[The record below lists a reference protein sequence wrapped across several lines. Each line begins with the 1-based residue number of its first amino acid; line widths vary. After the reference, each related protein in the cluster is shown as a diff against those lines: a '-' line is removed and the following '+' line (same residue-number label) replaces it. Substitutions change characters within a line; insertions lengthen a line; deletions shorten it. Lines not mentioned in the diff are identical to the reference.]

1 MSIAKDSEISA
12 LAALSA
18 RIGRDPLLAQ
28 ASSGNTSIKLG
39 QVMWIKASGK
49 WLADADHDDIFVR
62 IPLEETRRHF
72 AKGANLSGTYAT
84 RSGTGLAAS
93 IETAMHALIPHRVVV
108 HLHSINAI
116 AWAVRQ
122 DGCAQVTRRLAG
134 LPWRWIPYVPSGL
147 PLAREISAAL
157 AADPGTK
164 VLLLAN
170 HGLVLCDDT
179 SEAVEDL
186 LWDVER
192 RLAIPPRQVPEA
204 DHAALQSMVRGTRW
218 RLPAIEAIHGLAT
231 DDTAWSIVSSG
242 VLYPCQAIFL
252 GGVAKSFASWRS
264 ECFESPFLLLERV
277 GAILNENITAAECET
292 LAGLTQ
298 VALRVGN
305 SASVRYLSQTEL
317 NRLLH
322 RDAPAYRAAALKSRE
337 PVVAGI
343 LPSIPA

>member
-1 MSIAKDSEISA
+1 
-12 LAALSA
+12 
-18 RIGRDPLLAQ
+18 
-28 ASSGNTSIKLG
+28 
-39 QVMWIKASGK
+39 MWIKASGK
-49 WLADADHDDIFVR
+49 WLADADRDDIFVR

-122 DGCAQVTRRLAG
+122 DGCAQVARRLAG

-157 AADPGTK
+157 ASDPGTK

-192 RLAIPPRQVPEA
+192 RLAIPPERFLTPIARRFSRWYEEHAGVCPRSRPFTGWRRTISRGA
-204 DHAALQSMVRGTRW
+204 SCRAAFSIHARRSSSAALPNRSPPVVRNVSTVRSCFLNVWALFLTRILLPPSVKRWPDSRKLRCAWGTLLRS
-218 RLPAIEAIHGLAT
+218 
-231 DDTAWSIVSSG
+231 DTYRKRSSIV
-242 VLYPCQAIFL
+242 CCIAM
-252 GGVAKSFASWRS
+252 
-264 ECFESPFLLLERV
+264 
-277 GAILNENITAAECET
+277 
-292 LAGLTQ
+292 
-298 VALRVGN
+298 
-305 SASVRYLSQTEL
+305 
-317 NRLLH
+317 H
-322 RDAPAYRAAALKSRE
+322 RPTV
-337 PVVAGI
+337 P
-343 LPSIPA
+343 PH